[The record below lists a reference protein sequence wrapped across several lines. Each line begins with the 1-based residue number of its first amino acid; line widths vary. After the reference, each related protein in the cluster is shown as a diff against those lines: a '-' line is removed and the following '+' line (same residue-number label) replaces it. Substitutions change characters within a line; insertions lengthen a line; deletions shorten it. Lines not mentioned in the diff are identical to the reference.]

1 MVHNGIEYGLMAAYA
16 EGFAMLHKAGDK
28 SPDAEPAAQAAAA
41 QLDVTTGEIAELW
54 RRGSVVGSWLLDLAA
69 QGLAEDSDLHRFSG
83 EVSDS
88 GEGRWAVKTATDM
101 GIPAQVLTAALFQ
114 RFSSRGEAGYANRM
128 LSALRFAFGGHLE
141 KK

>member
-1 MVHNGIEYGLMAAYA
+1 M
-16 EGFAMLHKAGDK
+16 
-28 SPDAEPAAQAAAA
+28 P
-41 QLDVTTGEIAELW
+41 LDVATGEIAELW

-69 QGLAEDSDLHRFSG
+69 QGLAGDSDLHKFSG

-88 GEGRWAVKTATDM
+88 GEGRWTVKTATDM
-101 GIPAQVLTAALFQ
+101 GIPAHVLTAALFE